1 MGKVAFL
8 CAGQGA
14 QKIGMGESLCQQ
26 SGAAKQVLDCAS
38 DAVDFD
44 MQDILFNGPNETLN
58 NTLYT
63 QPCLAAVDLMAARA
77 VMQLGIQPG
86 AVAGFSLGEYPALA
100 LCGALPEPDVFA
112 LLCTRAQH
120 MAQAADEHPGGMAAV
135 LGLDAE
141 TVGELCKEAG
151 EGQVLLPVNYN
162 CPGQIVIAGEQDAL
176 KRALTLLKERKVRAM
191 KLKVSGAFHTP
202 LMAQAAGQVAQALG
216 RLDVC
221 APRIPIYLNT
231 TGQACSNKATLI
243 EQVGRQTCS
252 PVLFESTLRNMQQD
266 GFDTFIELGPG
277 KTLSGLVQKTLGG
290 VRIYNVETAE
300 DLDTVKDG
308 LIHGN

>member
-1 MGKVAFL
+1 MGKIAFL

-14 QKIGMGESLCQQ
+14 QKIGMGESLYQQ
-26 SGAAKQVLDCAS
+26 NDAAKQVLDDAS
-38 DAVDFD
+38 AAVDFD
-44 MQDILFNGPNETLN
+44 MKDILFNGPKETLN

-63 QPCLAAVDLMAARA
+63 QPCLAAVDMMAAQA
-77 VMQLGIQPG
+77 VMQLGVQPD

-100 LCGALPEPDVFA
+100 LCGALSAPDMLA

-135 LGLDAE
+135 LGLGAE
-141 TVGELCKEAG
+141 AVEELCKEAG
-151 EGQVLLPVNYN
+151 ESQVLLPVNYN
-162 CPGQIVIAGEQDAL
+162 CPGQIVIAGEEDAL

-202 LMAQAAGQVAQALG
+202 LMAQAAEQVAQALG
-216 RLDVC
+216 KLDVS

-231 TGQACSNKATLI
+231 TGQASTDATELLA
-243 EQVGRQTCS
+243 QVGRQTCS
-252 PVLFESTLRNMQQD
+252 PVLFESTLRNMQAD

-277 KTLSGLVQKTLGG
+277 KTLSGLVQKTLDG
-290 VRIYNVETAE
+290 VNIYNVETAE
-300 DLDTVKDG
+300 DLDTLKDG
-308 LIHGN
+308 LKHGN